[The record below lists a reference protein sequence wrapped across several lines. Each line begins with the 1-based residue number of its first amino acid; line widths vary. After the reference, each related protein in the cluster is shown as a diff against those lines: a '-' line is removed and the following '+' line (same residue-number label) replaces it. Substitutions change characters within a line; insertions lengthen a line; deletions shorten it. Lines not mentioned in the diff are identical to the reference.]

1 MAKRMVLRLAACF
14 SAAAALAWSQTNLDQ
29 PKAKSTASLQGKV
42 VSQTTGNALKKT
54 NLLLRPNSGGKTLS
68 AETDDQGAFAFPT
81 AEPGRYTPTAE
92 RAGYAKQPYG
102 ARGSSLAG
110 AVLTLSAGQE
120 MKELV
125 FKLIPNAVI
134 SGKVLDEDGDPMANS
149 AVVVLRPGYERG
161 RKQYTSA
168 GEAMTGATGEYS
180 VSVTAGRYLL
190 AAASMASLRAG
201 LQGASAKPPGDEP
214 ETTYTTVYYPRSP
227 DETGA
232 APVDAAAGAE
242 LRGMDF
248 YMTKVKAFR
257 VSGKLAEPQPG
268 KTTFVVLTPRTSTIA
283 AALAIKMVQV
293 QPDGSFEFIG
303 ITPGQWLLR
312 AAGETGGSASLQW
325 LTVEDKQIAGLVVAL
340 APLADLP
347 GAITVEGKDTVSPKG
362 TQVTLDGV
370 EAGKSGGQAQ
380 AGEDGKFTVK
390 SLMPDRYQVRISNA
404 PANVYLKSV
413 RYGSQDVTDDGVDMT
428 GGVRGSIEVL
438 LNPNGAEIDGVVAD
452 DDGKPMP
459 GVTVALIPDSRR
471 YRLFR
476 SDTTDQTGAVR
487 FQGVPPG
494 DYKLLAWEDVVSG
507 AWYDPEFLKPVESKA
522 QAVAVKENDRK
533 NVTLN
538 AIPMETKR

>member
-1 MAKRMVLRLAACF
+1 
-14 SAAAALAWSQTNLDQ
+14 
-29 PKAKSTASLQGKV
+29 
-42 VSQTTGNALKKT
+42 
-54 NLLLRPNSGGKTLS
+54 
-68 AETDDQGAFAFPT
+68 
-81 AEPGRYTPTAE
+81 
-92 RAGYAKQPYG
+92 
-102 ARGSSLAG
+102 
-110 AVLTLSAGQE
+110 
-120 MKELV
+120 
-125 FKLIPNAVI
+125 
-134 SGKVLDEDGDPMANS
+134 
-149 AVVVLRPGYERG
+149 
-161 RKQYTSA
+161 
-168 GEAMTGATGEYS
+168 MTGATGEYS

-201 LQGASAKPPGDEP
+201 LQGASATPPGDEP

-325 LTVEDKQIAGLVVAL
+325 LTVEDKHITGLVVTL

-370 EAGKSGGQAQ
+370 EAGKSGGQAL

-428 GGVRGSIEVL
+428 GGVKGSIEVL

-471 YRLFR
+471 YRLFQ

-494 DYKLLAWEDVVSG
+494 AYKLLAWEDVVSG
-507 AWYDPEFLKPVESKA
+507 AWCDREFLKPFEGKA
-522 QAVAVKENDRK
+522 EAVTVKENDRK
-533 NVTLN
+533 SVALK
-538 AIPMETKR
+538 AVPKETKR